1 MENRIFNEIESLNP
15 WLKDSNAPI
24 VALESYLPRK
34 QEAFLKLS
42 QWDKLITVLTGPRQ
56 AGKTT
61 LGKNLC
67 YNLIKTSKRF
77 TQLIYLNCDS
87 TIVRAW
93 LTGVYIINELQE
105 TFGVQQF
112 VLFLDEVQ
120 RLENPGLFV
129 KSIHDLG
136 MPIKL
141 IISGSSQL
149 EIKSKIQEYLT
160 GRQIEALILPLSYQE
175 LPIPKQIEKN
185 VLYGCYPQVITQSMQ
200 RILLSEL
207 YRNYINKDI
216 IEFLK
221 IGKPVIFEKLMVLL
235 AHSSGQLLNYQ
246 QLATDCNIS
255 GVTIKHYINI
265 LEQTYIIK
273 TLLPW
278 SNNKRSEVT
287 SNPKCY
293 YLDNGFRN
301 QALGNFLALESRH
314 DKGLLIESAVFQE
327 LYKYKAQHFLDYQLH
342 FWRTKNGAEVDF
354 ILKQNDECILPIEV
368 KHQNFK
374 QPNISRSLR
383 SFITNFQPK
392 QAVIITKN
400 YSEKTTI
407 DQTEV
412 LFIPFEK
419 INHLFE
425 LIEKMIGPYY

>member
-1 MENRIFNEIESLNP
+1 MESRIFNELESFNP
-15 WLKDSNAPI
+15 WLKDPR
-24 VALESYLPRK
+24 LPFFV
-34 QEAFLKLS
+34 QENYISRAQEPFLKLQ
-42 QWDKLITVLTGPRQ
+42 QWDKLITVLIGPRQ

-61 LGKNLC
+61 LGKSLC
-67 YNLIKTSKRF
+67 HDMVKTTQRF
-77 TQLIYLNCDS
+77 TQLIYINCDS
-87 TIVRAW
+87 SIIREW
-93 LTGVYIINELQE
+93 LTGVYVINELCE

-120 RLENPGLFV
+120 RLENPGLLV
-129 KSIHDLG
+129 KSLHDLG
-136 MPIKL
+136 LPIKI

-175 LPIPKQIEKN
+175 LPAPKKIEAH
-185 VLYGCYPQVITQSMQ
+185 VLYGCYPQVVTQTMP

-246 QLATDCNIS
+246 QLANDCNIS
-255 GVTIKHYINI
+255 GVTAKHYIDI

-273 TLLPW
+273 TLRPW
-278 SNNKRSEVT
+278 YNNKRSEVT

-301 QALGNFLALESRH
+301 QSLGNFSALESRN

-327 LYKYKAQHFLDYQLH
+327 LYKHKTQNFLDYQLY
-342 FWRTKNGAEVDF
+342 FWRTKSGAEVDF
-354 ILKQNDECILPIEV
+354 VLKQNDECFLPIEV

-374 QPNISRSLR
+374 RPTISRSLR
-383 SFITNFQPK
+383 SFIINFQPK
-392 QAVIITKN
+392 QAVVLTKD
-400 YSEKTTI
+400 YSETI
-407 DQTEV
+407 TIEKTEV
-412 LFIPFEK
+412 IFISFIK
-419 INHLFE
+419 LK
-425 LIEKMIGPYY
+425 LIFDVIRKMIAPYY